1 MTNPSIENAPVQTS
15 NPADMTTD
23 PVQAWLDRFERQLHS
38 DDLRQALSLFAPDAF
53 WRDLLA
59 MSWNI
64 VTQEG
69 AAAIHH
75 LLAATARRTRLEGLR
90 VRGRA
95 QVGRDGVV
103 QAWFD
108 FRTAVGEGVGHVRLR
123 DGRCWTLFTS
133 LRSLQGHEEPA
144 GLRREAGTLHQ
155 VQRGREHWIDQ
166 RDARRSSWGQSA
178 QPDVLIVGGGQGG
191 LALAARLKRLGV
203 SALVVDRH
211 ARPGDAWR
219 LRYRSLCLHDP
230 VWYDH
235 LPYLPFPD
243 HWPIYTPKDRMADW
257 LEAYCSVMDLDFWGS
272 SPCRRAQWDPQA
284 HLWRVE
290 IEREGQSVMLQPK
303 HLVLATGMSGFPNRP
318 SYPGQQ
324 DFRGVQHHSSEHPG
338 GQAWAGRRCIVVG
351 SNNSAHDIAA
361 DLWEHGAQVT
371 LLQRSPTLVVRSQT
385 LARYRKPLYSEEALA
400 AGVDTELADLT
411 VASMPARLAP
421 AGQIAQMNEIRR
433 DDATFYERLEA
444 AGFALT
450 FGEDG
455 SGLSAMYA
463 RRGSGYYIDVG
474 ASDLVAQ
481 GLIGL
486 RSGANIQRVLP
497 EGLEL
502 VSGEVLP
509 ADLIVWATGY
519 GSMTEWAAHLICAE
533 VAQRVGPCWGLGS
546 GTSRDPGPWEGELRN
561 MWKPVRQP
569 GLWFH
574 GGNLAQSRHY
584 SLTLALQLKARLVG
598 IPTPVYGRMSG
609 D

>member
-1 MTNPSIENAPVQTS
+1 MTARPEPAVTLEEPARQVQS
-15 NPADMTTD
+15 
-23 PVQAWLDRFERQLHS
+23 WLDRFQQLVQ
-38 DDLRQALSLFAPDAF
+38 DGQFNAAAALFRPEAL

-59 MSWNI
+59 LSWNI

-69 AAAIHH
+69 RPAIHH
-75 LLAATARRTRLEGLR
+75 LLAATAARSHLHGLR
-90 VRGRA
+90 VRGDPRVA
-95 QVGRDGVV
+95 SDGAIH
-103 QAWFD
+103 AWFD
-108 FRTAVGEGVGHVRLR
+108 LHTAVGEGIGQIRLLDGHCL
-123 DGRCWTLFTS
+123 TLFTS
-133 LRSLQGHEEPA
+133 LRSLRGHEEPA
-144 GLRREAGTLHQ
+144 GQRREAGTRHE
-155 VQRGREHWIDQ
+155 VIRGRAHWIDQ
-166 RDARRSSWGQSA
+166 RDARRAALGKTLE
-178 QPDVLIVGGGQGG
+178 PEVLIVGGGQGG

-203 SALVVDRH
+203 GALIVEKH

-219 LRYRSLCLHDP
+219 HRYHSLCLHDP

-243 HWPIYTPKDRMADW
+243 HWPVYTPKDRMADW
-257 LEAYCSVMDLDFWGS
+257 LEAYCSVMDLDFWGN
-272 SPCRRAQWDPQA
+272 SPCRKARWDPEA
-284 HLWRVE
+284 HHWQVE
-290 IEREGQSVMLQPK
+290 VERAGQSIVLKPR
-303 HLVLATGMSGFPNRP
+303 HLVLATGMSGFANRP
-318 SYPGQQ
+318 DYPGLE
-324 DFRGVQHHSSEHPG
+324 DFEGEQHHSSEHPG
-338 GQAWAGRRCIVVG
+338 GAGWSGRRCIVVG

-371 LLQRSPTLVVRSQT
+371 LVQRSATLVVRAET

-400 AGVDTELADLT
+400 AGIDTELADLT
-411 VASMPARLAP
+411 VASMPARLAT

-433 DDATFYERLEA
+433 LDADFYERLER

-474 ASDLVAQ
+474 GSDLIAQ
-481 GLIGL
+481 GRIAL
-486 RSGANIQRVLP
+486 RSGAVIERVWP
-497 EGLEL
+497 KGLQLKGGEL
-502 VSGEVLP
+502 LE

-519 GSMTEWAAHLICAE
+519 GSMSEWAAHLISPE
-533 VAQRVGPCWGLGS
+533 VARRVGPCWGLGS
-546 GTSRDPGPWEGELRN
+546 GTARDPGPWEGELRN

-584 SLTLALQLKARLVG
+584 SLTLALQLKARLQG
-598 IPTPVYGRMSG
+598 MTTPVYGRMSG